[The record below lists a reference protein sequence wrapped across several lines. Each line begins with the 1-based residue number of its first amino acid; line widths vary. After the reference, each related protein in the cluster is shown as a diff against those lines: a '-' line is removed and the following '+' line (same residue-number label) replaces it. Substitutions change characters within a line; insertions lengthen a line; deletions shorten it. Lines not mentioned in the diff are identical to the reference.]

1 MLDVT
6 GDVLDHCVSM
16 DTDEKPEQD
25 RQWQIEQR
33 YRAVLEVL
41 DGSPVGEVAVRYGVS
56 RQSVYTWKARHA
68 AAGIDGLRE
77 TTRRPRTSPSRLAAE
92 TEALVCEL
100 RRAHPRWGA
109 RRIAFEI
116 TQQGT
121 AAAPSRATVHR
132 VLVRNAMVTPQAQQH
147 KRKYRRWARE
157 TPMALWQLDLVG
169 GIYLADG
176 RESKVLS
183 GIDDHSRFVVCAAV
197 LAVPSA
203 RAVAD
208 AFTAAMKTYGVPAE
222 VLTDNGKQFTGRF
235 TKPRPA
241 EVLFERVCREHG
253 ITAKLTK
260 PYSPTTTGK
269 VERWHQT
276 LRRELLDVAGPFA
289 DLPSAQAAIT
299 AWVHAYNHARP
310 HQALDMATPASLF
323 RPGTQPEPVLAAPAS
338 PAPDTAGP
346 AGPVPVL
353 LGAQSAGAV
362 EFDTVISASGVLGVI
377 PAVQRIKLGP
387 ARAGQLAHVW
397 ADEYSIHVL
406 IGGQLV
412 KTVPSSLN
420 AEDLATLTMRGARPA
435 GPPPAAPAPAKA
447 GALPGGTVIEVDRN
461 VDGNG
466 TADLA
471 GHRVKIGPELARRRV
486 TLRLDGHLIHVI
498 SGGVLA
504 KTLPSPIPAAE
515 RGKLRGARI
524 AAAALPPPAPGP
536 VSVQRKVPR
545 DGVIMVTR
553 QRLRVGATYAGKIVT
568 VHVED
573 THFRVTCDG
582 AEISLHPRT
591 ERRPVTRW
599 KAKIHAPKAE
609 GLSSI
614 S

>member
-1 MLDVT
+1 MGADQKQA
-6 GDVLDHCVSM
+6 D
-16 DTDEKPEQD
+16 D
-25 RQWQIEQR
+25 RAWLVEQR

-41 DGSPVGEVAVRYGVS
+41 DGSPASEVAVRYGVS
-56 RQSVYTWKARHA
+56 RQSVYSWKARYS

-77 TTRRPRTSPSRLAAE
+77 ASRRPRTSPSRLAAE

-109 RRIAFEI
+109 RRIAFEVA
-116 TQQGT
+116 QRGVSP
-121 AAAPSRATVHR
+121 APSRATVHR
-132 VLVRNAMVTPQAQQH
+132 VLARNAMVTPQAQRH
-147 KRKYRRWARE
+147 KRKYRRWQRE

-176 RESKVLS
+176 RECKLLS
-183 GIDDHSRFVVCAAV
+183 GIDDHSRYVVCAAV

-208 AFTAAMKTYGVPAE
+208 AFVAAMKSYGVPAE

-241 EVLFERVCREHG
+241 EVMFERVCREHG

-276 LRRELLDVAGPFA
+276 LRRELLDAAGPFA

-299 AWVHAYNHARP
+299 AWVHAYNHSRP
-310 HQALDMATPASLF
+310 HQALGMATPASLF
-323 RPGTQPEPVLAAPAS
+323 RPGTQPGPALAVPVPE
-338 PAPDTAGP
+338 PAPEAAGP
-346 AGPVPVL
+346 APVL
-353 LGAQSAGAV
+353 ISAQSAGAV
-362 EFDTVISASGVLGVI
+362 EFDTVISPSGVLAVI
-377 PAVQRIKLGP
+377 PAVQRIKMG
-387 ARAGQLAHVW
+387 AERAGQLAHVW
-397 ADEYSIHVL
+397 ADEFTVHVL

-412 KTVPSSLN
+412 KTVPSCLD
-420 AEDLATLTMRGARPA
+420 AEDLATLKLRGASPA
-435 GPPPAAPAPAKA
+435 GPPPAAPSPAKA
-447 GALPGGTVIEVDRN
+447 GALPGGTVIEVDRS

-466 TADLA
+466 IADLA
-471 GHRVKIGPELARRRV
+471 GHRLKVGAELARRRV

-504 KTLPSPIPAAE
+504 KTLPSPVPAAD
-515 RGKLRGARI
+515 RSKLRGARI

-573 THFRVTCDG
+573 THFRVTCNG
-582 AEISLHPRT
+582 AEISLHPRA
-591 ERRPVTRW
+591 EQRPVTRW
-599 KAKIHAPKAE
+599 KAKIHAPKA
-609 GLSSI
+609 GTASSI

>member
-1 MLDVT
+1 MGT
-6 GDVLDHCVSM
+6 G
-16 DTDEKPEQD
+16 EKQADD
-25 RQWQIEQR
+25 RAWLVEQR

-41 DGSPVGEVAVRYGVS
+41 DGSPVSEVAIRYGVS
-56 RQSVYTWKARHA
+56 RQSVYSWKARHA

-77 TTRRPRTSPSRLAAE
+77 ASRRPRTSPSRLAAE

-109 RRIAFEI
+109 RRIAFEV
-116 TQQGT
+116 TQRGT
-121 AAAPSRATVHR
+121 EGAPSRATVHR
-132 VLVRNAMVTPQAQQH
+132 VLTRNAMVTPQAQRH

-176 RESKVLS
+176 RECKLLS
-183 GIDDHSRFVVCAAV
+183 GIDDHSRYVVVAAV
-197 LAVPSA
+197 LAVPSG

-208 AFTAAMKTYGVPAE
+208 AFTAAMKAYGVPGE

-299 AWVHAYNHARP
+299 AWVHTYNHARP

-323 RPGTQPEPVLAAPAS
+323 RPGSQPQPAA
-338 PAPDTAGP
+338 
-346 AGPVPVL
+346 AGPVPDPAPEAAGPAPVL
-353 LGAQSAGAV
+353 ISVQSAGAV
-362 EFDTVISASGVLGVI
+362 EFDTVISPSGVLAVI
-377 PAVQRIKLGP
+377 PAVQRIKMG
-387 ARAGQLAHVW
+387 AERAGQLAHVW
-397 ADEYSIHVL
+397 ADEFTVHVL
-406 IGGQLV
+406 IGGQLAR
-412 KTVPSSLN
+412 TVPSCLD
-420 AEDLATLTMRGARPA
+420 AEDLAALKMRGAAPA
-435 GPPPAAPAPAKA
+435 GPPPAAPAPRNS
-447 GALPGGTVIEVDRN
+447 GALPGGTVIEVDRS

-466 TADLA
+466 VADLA
-471 GHRVKIGPELARRRV
+471 GHRLKVGPELARRRV
-486 TLRLDGHLIHVI
+486 TLRLDGHLVHVV
-498 SGGVLA
+498 SDGVLA
-504 KTLPSPIPAAE
+504 KTLPSPVPAAD
-515 RGKLRGARI
+515 RGKLLGARI

-582 AEISLHPRT
+582 AEISLHPRA
-591 ERRPVTRW
+591 EQRPVTRW
-599 KAKIHAPKAE
+599 KAKIHAPKPGPA
-609 GLSSI
+609 SSI